1 MNSLRVEEIIKS
13 TTGKLVSGESDAQIS
28 KIVIDN
34 RQADDKS
41 LFIAIIGENNDGH
54 NYIGLAYENGCR
66 NFLLSD
72 EKIDISNINDANIIL
87 VENTEIAMGM
97 IAKYYR
103 NKFDLKVVGITGS
116 VGKTTTRDMVY
127 AVISEKY
134 KTLKNEKNFNNQF
147 GVPLTLFNLDESY
160 ECAVIEMGMCGFG
173 EIKYLVDIVKP
184 DIGVISNIGMSH
196 IELLGSQE
204 GIFKAKMEITSDF
217 DKNSRLIINGD
228 DQLLS
233 TILKKKEADEIEY
246 KLYSFGK
253 NLYNDLVLK
262 SNQSME
268 NKFTDFIVS
277 IKSEDYKFTIP
288 TIGEHN
294 IYNAMAAIIVGLSL
308 DMTISQIQDGLLNFQ
323 ATENRQDI
331 ISTDKY
337 IIINDVYNA
346 SPDSMIASLKVLSM
360 YKEKRKIAILGDCL
374 EMGDYAEEG
383 HRKVGIQSIKK
394 ADLIITAG
402 EASKYIGIEAQE
414 HGFDLSN
421 IYHFDTKEELIN
433 DLPSILK
440 KDDVILVKA
449 SRGMHFEKIVT
460 YLEGG
465 K

>member
-233 TILKKKEADEIEY
+233 TVLKKKEADEIEY